1 MDQNSSDTMQ
11 RPHPVTAQLSLKADF
26 HHIPASER
34 PSSRVPPTCMLHM
47 WEAPDL
53 GVGTQGRDAV
63 LTPMTDE
70 ALLARG

>member
-1 MDQNSSDTMQ
+1 MQ

-53 GVGTQGRDAV
+53 RVGIQGRDAV